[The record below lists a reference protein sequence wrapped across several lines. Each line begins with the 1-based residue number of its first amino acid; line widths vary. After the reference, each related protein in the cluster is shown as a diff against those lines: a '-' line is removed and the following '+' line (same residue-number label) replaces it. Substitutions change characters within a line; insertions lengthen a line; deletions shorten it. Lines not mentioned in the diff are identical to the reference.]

1 MKGDDCIQRIR
12 WGMVVHDC
20 NTVSVGGQESPGTQ
34 GQPRLHSK
42 TLSQQQ
48 GQNKSQVSY
57 QLQAPDLTDFSF
69 TNTKNCLFLR
79 NSAGPRGQRNKPT
92 KQHSLLWGRLHFD
105 SRRQTINKLGNPL
118 SKANEEY

>member
-1 MKGDDCIQRIR
+1 M
-12 WGMVVHDC
+12 
-20 NTVSVGGQESPGTQ
+20 TVSNESGGVWWFTTVILLVWESRITGAQ

-57 QLQAPDLTDFSF
+57 QLQAPDLTKFSF
-69 TNTKNCLFLR
+69 TNTKNCLFLG
-79 NSAGPRGQRNKPT
+79 NSAGPRGQRNKPN

-105 SRRQTINKLGNPL
+105 NKRQTINKLGNP
-118 SKANEEY
+118 